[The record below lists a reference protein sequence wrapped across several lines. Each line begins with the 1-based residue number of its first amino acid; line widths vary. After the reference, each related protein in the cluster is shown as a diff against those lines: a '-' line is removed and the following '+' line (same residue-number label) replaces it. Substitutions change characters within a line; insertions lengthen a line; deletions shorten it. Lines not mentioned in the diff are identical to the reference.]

1 MAATMIPQAG
11 LFDGGCDD
19 DRCSDSFPCM
29 ACIIS
34 ENQKLA
40 EAGDAESIKWL
51 SNRSWHINAIVD
63 DTTPIFSLPSN
74 PTGTSGSDGA
84 RKSPAKVRWIKH
96 EGEWAI
102 AVSGPAT
109 TGDSVEVTS
118 SRGIST
124 KVLGKQVIFDNR
136 GFKNVFLV
144 ATDAETSST
153 KVEANHWYQ
162 NVNGDIVKVV
172 QSKTG
177 NLYGQRY
184 VDGELVYEPGLL
196 RGLTKEVA
204 SPLSTKT
211 AGTAYIVTEPG
222 LYRHSD
228 GSIIKVVKS
237 RESGR
242 LYSKRITEDNPKGVF
257 APSAMYGIVELLSK
271 EDARAF
277 GHATGFC
284 CVCSREL
291 TDPVSV
297 EAGIG
302 PICASRF

>member
-1 MAATMIPQAG
+1 MAATMIPQPG
-11 LFDGGCDD
+11 LFDGGCSD
-19 DRCSDSFPCM
+19 DRCSDAFLCM
-29 ACIIS
+29 DCITS
-34 ENQKLA
+34 ENQRLA
-40 EAGDAESIKWL
+40 ESGDAEAIEWL
-51 SNRSWHINAIVD
+51 SHRNWRANAVVHEA
-63 DTTPIFSLPSN
+63 PMPALPSN
-74 PTGTSGSDGA
+74 PTGTSSDKGA
-84 RKSPAKVRWIKH
+84 RKAPSKVRFTKH

-102 AVSGPAT
+102 LVSGPAT
-109 TGDSVEVTS
+109 VGDNVEVTS
-118 SRGIST
+118 SRGTQT
-124 KVLGKQVIFDNR
+124 KVLGKQVVFDNR
-136 GFKNVFLV
+136 GFNNVFLI
-144 ATDAETSST
+144 ATDAETSSV

-162 NVNGDIVKVV
+162 NANGDIVKVV

-184 VDGELVYEPGLL
+184 ADGELVYEAGLL

-204 SPLSTKT
+204 SPLPTKT
-211 AGTAYIVTEPG
+211 TSAAYVVTEPG

-228 GSIIKVVKS
+228 GSIIKVVRS

-302 PICASRF
+302 PICATRF